1 MNCSSVV
8 TQTKKQKYP
17 FSMSTLFVEL
27 ISFLVNPS
35 MFFNY
40 DFDFIFFILTHDCEL
55 VKWNIRE
62 VRQASKYHDR
72 NFMQKFTNNEVVSKY
87 LNS

>member
-1 MNCSSVV
+1 
-8 TQTKKQKYP
+8 
-17 FSMSTLFVEL
+17 
-27 ISFLVNPS
+27 